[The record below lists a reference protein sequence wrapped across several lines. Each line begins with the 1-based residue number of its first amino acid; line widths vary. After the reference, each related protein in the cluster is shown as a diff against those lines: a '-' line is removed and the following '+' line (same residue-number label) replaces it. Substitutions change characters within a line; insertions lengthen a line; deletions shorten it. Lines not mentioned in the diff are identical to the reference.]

1 MTRRRTQAR
10 AAIGAILLLALATP
24 ALGGGGGH
32 HGHGRHSQ
40 GYIGGAPFAPGAAPA
55 LGTPG
60 VAVPAAAGALA
71 AAAPVA
77 AGAPGASG
85 APGVKG
91 AAVPAPAAVVP
102 PPADDPVACEH
113 PASAEQERLCLQR
126 RTAEAAE
133 RGAIW
138 AERTYFIGLGIL
150 GLILA
155 IVLAYFVRRG
165 RRSPGA

>member
-10 AAIGAILLLALATP
+10 VAIGAILLALATP
-24 ALGGGGGH
+24 ALGGGGGGGH
-32 HGHGRHSQ
+32 HGHGGRRNQ
-40 GYIGGAPFAPGAAPA
+40 GYVGGAPAAPGGSAVFGA
-55 LGTPG
+55 PG
-60 VAVPAAAGALA
+60 VAVPVAATATG
-71 AAAPVA
+71 A
-77 AGAPGASG
+77 AGAPGVAG
-85 APGVKG
+85 AV
-91 AAVPAPAAVVP
+91 VPTPAAALP

-126 RTAEAAE
+126 RTADAAE

-155 IVLAYFVRRG
+155 IVLAYFIRRG